1 MRLKCENFVRGRE
14 EGWVSVCPVL
24 LGKYVL
30 GRITNT
36 FQGGPRH
43 SGEDGWRKKNE
54 SLTLQQR
61 F

>member
-14 EGWVSVCPVL
+14 EGWVSVSPVL
-24 LGKYVL
+24 LGKYDV

-43 SGEDGWRKKNE
+43 SGEDGREKKKM
-54 SLTLQQR
+54 SR
-61 F
+61 